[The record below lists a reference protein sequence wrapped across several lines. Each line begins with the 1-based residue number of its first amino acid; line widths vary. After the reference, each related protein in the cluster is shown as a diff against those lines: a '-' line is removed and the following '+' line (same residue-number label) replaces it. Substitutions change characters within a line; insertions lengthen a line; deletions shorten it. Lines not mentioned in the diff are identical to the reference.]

1 MDEILEQIPVELN
14 KVSITNIIR
23 ILLPLVKQCK
33 IGMDWQ
39 KIARLAQDHHSKLRA
54 FVGGGWPMLLFGVT
68 RLRSK

>member
-14 KVSITNIIR
+14 KASIANIIR
-23 ILLPLVKQCK
+23 ILLPLVKRCK

-39 KIARLAQDHHSKLRA
+39 KIAQAHHSKLRA

-68 RLRSK
+68 GLSSK

>member
-14 KVSITNIIR
+14 KASIR
-23 ILLPLVKQCK
+23 IFLPLVKWCE

-39 KIARLAQDHHSKLRA
+39 KIAQLAQDHHSKLRA

-68 RLRSK
+68 GLRSK